1 MTMYEFMVNA
11 FYLLVGVICLCFA
24 LGVINA
30 FIVAAIRSYKK
41 GRKNHN
47 GTNSY

>member
-11 FYLLVGVICLCFA
+11 FYLLVGVICLCVA
-24 LGVINA
+24 LGVVNA
-30 FIVAAIRSYKK
+30 FIVAAIRAYRK
-41 GRKNHN
+41 GRKNRN